1 MISIH
6 PASQTIDHTGSSIEN
21 GITVG
26 FVVDDVKSALDEL
39 RTKGIRIYRDIVERE
54 REKYQSWIQMIILFL
69 CLNLYHN
76 TKRSKL
82 EGIMVS
88 LRNN

>member
-1 MISIH
+1 MPIKNQRKKWIDLGSTGALISIH

-26 FVVDDVKSALDEL
+26 FVVGDVKSALDEL

-54 REKYQSWIQMIILFL
+54 SGK
-69 CLNLYHN
+69 N
-76 TKRSKL
+76 T
-82 EGIMVS
+82 S
-88 LRNN
+88 LGSR